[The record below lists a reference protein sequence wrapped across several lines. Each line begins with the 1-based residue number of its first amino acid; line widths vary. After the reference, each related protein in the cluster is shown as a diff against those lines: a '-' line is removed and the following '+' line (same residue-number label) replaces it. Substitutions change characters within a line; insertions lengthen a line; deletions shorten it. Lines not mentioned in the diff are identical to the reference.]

1 VYLYADVLVHPT
13 SSSSFIFYQNM
24 SSDLNDVADDDDSED
39 EELAQEVIQDKTTR
53 DSFLL
58 MIDAAS
64 DGANL
69 MKIIS
74 LLPNSSQR
82 YGHSITMNAVVKI
95 VSHHST
101 FKDHCTAFYTTK
113 RKGN

>member
-1 VYLYADVLVHPT
+1 
-13 SSSSFIFYQNM
+13 
-24 SSDLNDVADDDDSED
+24 
-39 EELAQEVIQDKTTR
+39 
-53 DSFLL
+53 

-64 DGANL
+64 DGGDL

-95 VSHHST
+95 VSRHST

-113 RKGN
+113 RRENKETRVISTYNTPEPKQQRAATGHDLGNISRQWTMV